1 MMKRGASL
9 VGVGMLAGVLG
20 VQLCVSGVS
29 HAEDT
34 STRSSTARTTIKKTD
49 STDLTRLE
57 RKVEEVLA
65 NQDTILA
72 NQQMI
77 FKKFDEVME
86 ELRII
91 KVRATLK

>member
-1 MMKRGASL
+1 MSKRGASL
-9 VGVGMLAGVLG
+9 VGVGILVGVLG
-20 VQLCVSGVS
+20 MQLCVSGVS

-34 STRSSTARTTIKKTD
+34 PTRGPAARTTTKKTD
-49 STDLTRLE
+49 SADLTRVE
-57 RKVEEVLA
+57 RKLEKVLA

-72 NQQMI
+72 NQQTI
-77 FKKFDEVME
+77 VKRFDEVME